1 MFDLRRSTLTSL
13 NRLTSLCHLLMGFT
27 VSKREEKLLFSV
39 NSSEHKSKLIEVYII
54 AGGGVC
60 LVQVHLLYM
69 PKQMKILRM
78 VSLGMSGAGDG
89 GLGGVVGPGQLGVM

>member
-1 MFDLRRSTLTSL
+1 M
-13 NRLTSLCHLLMGFT
+13 
-27 VSKREEKLLFSV
+27 SKREEELLLSV
-39 NSSEHKSKLIEVYII
+39 NSSEHKSKLIEAYII
-54 AGGGVC
+54 ADKRRSLSC
-60 LVQVHLLYM
+60 SVQVHLLYM